1 MSYDRLL
8 IWQYQG
14 KPRAA
19 ATAELLSRQFGDTWQ
34 GLSSLPDVLDIDRAL
49 GANLDLVGKHV
60 GQSRVLNGLAPRS
73 LFGFHE
79 VPGARGFGTGKWYRM
94 GDPLEESAVLDDDD
108 YRFLIR
114 CRIARNYQLGTV
126 DDISAA
132 LRFIFDSESLVFDQ
146 YDMSLTVVI
155 RSDQVSDFKRYA
167 LNTLDILPRP
177 AGVRIQFYVAVPQR
191 AFGFRGA
198 AGALGFN
205 QGKFARFL

>member
-34 GLSSLPDVLDIDRAL
+34 GLAALPEALDIDNAE
-49 GANLDLVGKHV
+49 GVNLDLVGKHV
-60 GQSRVLNGLAPRS
+60 GQGRVLPGLAPRS
-73 LFGFHE
+73 LFGFQD
-79 VPGARGFGTGKWYRM
+79 VAGAKGFGKGKWYRM
-94 GDPLEESAVLDDDD
+94 GDPLGDSAVLDDDD

-114 CRIARNYQLGTV
+114 CRIARNYQLGTIE
-126 DDISAA
+126 DISAA
-132 LRFIFDSESLVFDQ
+132 LRFIFNSETVVFDQ

-155 RSDQVSDFKRYA
+155 RTDQVSDFKRYA

-198 AGALGFN
+198 PGALGFN

>member
-19 ATAELLSRQFGDTWQ
+19 ATAELLSRQFGDAWQ
-34 GLSSLPDVLDIDRAL
+34 GLAALPETLDIDNAE
-49 GANLDLVGKHV
+49 GVNLDLVGKHV
-60 GQSRVLNGLAPRS
+60 GQGRVLPGLAPRS
-73 LFGFHE
+73 LFGFHD
-79 VPGARGFGTGKWYRM
+79 VAGAKGFGKGKWYRM
-94 GDPLEESAVLDDDD
+94 GDPLGESAVLDDDD

-114 CRIARNYQLGTV
+114 CRIARNYQLGTIE
-126 DDISAA
+126 DISAA
-132 LRFIFDSESLVFDQ
+132 LRFIFNSETVVFDQ

-155 RSDQVSDFKRYA
+155 RTDQVSDFKRYA

-198 AGALGFN
+198 PGALGFN